1 MTLPATD
8 DFTDAN
14 GTQIASHGD
23 WTVNDGDFDI
33 YSNALAPDGSG
44 PCVAYWNADTFDA
57 DQYSQATVKALDDD
71 VYIGVAVRIH
81 ASAVT
86 YYGLVSEAGS
96 KELYKRIWGSYT
108 AIATSGSPYEVDD
121 VIRLE
126 VNATTLTPM
135 VNGATDTDLGVQ
147 SDSSISSGS
156 AGVAGYDDGTGSRID
171 DWQGGNLS
179 EEGGGGSGG
188 SGSATAGTLA
198 SLADRAQLAL
208 ADSAAGTWAQATVE
222 SWVLD
227 GIRDYSQHFPRVVT
241 TTVDEIGAGATHYLD
256 LPADFLDVV
265 SVEFPKDEDPPV
277 FLERRSLHHATFWDV
292 DGYYD
297 VQKTGQMTETPT
309 GYTANRLVFS
319 RQPESDEGYTIRYL
333 APHPTDLESTDTTTV
348 RVDHE
353 GIIILFVIW
362 RALKERQLAEAAN
375 PDTTS
380 RYLNQLV
387 YAATQAELEYR
398 RAMERAE
405 GARAESAWTGPWAAD
420 VYDRIY

>member
-1 MTLPATD
+1 MALPATD
-8 DFTDAN
+8 DFTDSD
-14 GTQIASHGD
+14 GVQIASHGD

-33 YSNALAPDGSG
+33 QSNALAPDDYGR
-44 PCVAYWNADTFDA
+44 CCAYWNADAFDA
-57 DQYSQATVKALDDD
+57 NQYAEATIIALSDE
-71 VYIGVAVRIH
+71 YIGVAVRMH

-86 YYGLVSEAGS
+86 YYGISGNDTD
-96 KELYKRIWGSYT
+96 KEIFKRINGAYT
-108 AIATSGSPYEVDD
+108 AIAVSGNQWSAND

-135 VNGATDTDLGVQ
+135 LNGETDTDLGIQ
-147 SDSSISSGS
+147 TDSAISSGS
-156 AGVAGYDDGTGSRID
+156 AGVCGYDDGTGSRID
-171 DWQGGNLS
+171 DWEGGNL
-179 EEGGGGSGG
+179 EGGGAGG
-188 SGSATAGTLA
+188 GGTATSGTLA
-198 SLADRAQLAL
+198 ALADRAQLAL
-208 ADSAAGTWAQATVE
+208 ADSAAGTWDQSTVE

-227 GIRDYSQHFPRVVT
+227 AIRDYSQHFPRVVT
-241 TTVDEIGAGATHYLD
+241 SDVEEIGSGATHYLD
-256 LPADFLDVV
+256 LPTDFLEMV
-265 SVEFPKDEDPPV
+265 SVEFPRGEDPPT

-297 VQKTGQMTETPT
+297 IQKTGQTVETPT
-309 GYTANRLVFS
+309 GFTASRLVWS
-319 RQPESDEGYTIRYL
+319 RTPLATEGYTLKYL

-362 RALKERQLAEAAN
+362 RALKERQMAEAAN

-398 RAMERAE
+398 RAMERAA
-405 GARAESAWTGPWAAD
+405 GARAEAAWTGPWRAD
-420 VYDRIY
+420 GYDRIY